1 MDKTTRLHYLQTM
14 GVETWQLKSQPSSK
28 NLAEKNLSI
37 IGNDPKKILAPTFDT
52 QAKIDDNWVLLAQ
65 EVGSCQKCDLYKTR
79 KQTVFGAGNF
89 NADWLFIGEAPGENE
104 DLQGLPFVGNAGLL
118 LTEMI
123 RALGLKRD
131 DVFIAN
137 ILKCRPPNNRDPKVN
152 EITACHDY
160 LKRQQALINPK
171 IIIAVGRVAAQKL
184 LKSTA
189 SMKELR
195 GVVHKIDNIP
205 LVVIYHPAYLLRF
218 LGQKRVVWQ
227 DLLLAL
233 KTYQLLQEE

>member
-1 MDKTTRLHYLQTM
+1 MDETTRLHYLQAM
-14 GVETWQLKSQPSSK
+14 GVKTWQLKSQPSSK
-28 NLAEKNLSI
+28 NLAEKDLSI
-37 IGNDPKKILAPTFDT
+37 MGNDSKKIPTPTFDT
-52 QAKIDDNWVLLAQ
+52 QVETDDNGTLLAQ
-65 EVGSCQKCDLYKTR
+65 DVGGCQKCELYKTR
-79 KQTVFGAGNF
+79 THTVFGSGNL
-89 NADWLFIGEAPGENE
+89 NADWLFIGEAPGEEE
-104 DLQGLPFVGNAGLL
+104 DLQGLPFVDNAGLL

-131 DVFIAN
+131 DVFITN
-137 ILKCRPPNNRDPKVN
+137 ILKCRPPDNRYPKVN

-189 SMKELR
+189 PIKELR

-218 LGQKRVVWQ
+218 LGKKRVAWQ
-227 DLLLAL
+227 DLQFAL
-233 KTYQLLQEE
+233 KTYQLLSR

>member
-1 MDKTTRLHYLQTM
+1 MDETTRLHYLQAM
-14 GVETWQLKSQPSSK
+14 GIETWQLKSPSSLK
-28 NLAEKNLSI
+28 NLTEKDLSI
-37 IGNDPKKILAPTFDT
+37 VTNDLWT
-52 QAKIDDNWVLLAQ
+52 QLTQ
-65 EVGSCQKCDLYKTR
+65 EVNRCQKCDLYKTR
-79 KQTVFGAGNF
+79 TQTVFGSGNF

-104 DLQGLPFVGNAGLL
+104 DLQGLPFIGNAGLL

-189 SMKELR
+189 PMKELR
-195 GVVHKIDNIP
+195 GKVHKIDHIP

-218 LGQKRVVWQ
+218 LGQKRTTWQ
-227 DLLLAL
+227 DLKLAL
-233 KTYQLLQEE
+233 KTYQLLAKE